1 MLLMAG
7 GKDALLRSAE
17 NAEDETGQAIQAIQ
31 QNAIGAPDVV
41 IAVAASGT
49 TPFTLTCLREAK
61 SRGAFTIGIANNR
74 DTPDFE

>member
-1 MLLMAG
+1 MPKMKSARPS
-7 GKDALLRSAE
+7 KRS
-17 NAEDETGQAIQAIQ
+17 NKH
-31 QNAIGAPDVV
+31 AIGAPDVV

-74 DTPDFE
+74 DTPHFE